1 MKLETKIYHLKSNF
15 STFRTM
21 GGLPRLPRSITQ
33 LTDSNRNTPFVDS
46 YFTVVQGRTVSLTRS
61 LVNANFIYFALRV
74 VIDRDIVRYN
84 V

>member
-1 MKLETKIYHLKSNF
+1 MKLETKIHHLKSNF

-21 GGLPRLPRSITQ
+21 RGLPRSIIQ

-61 LVNANFIYFALRV
+61 LVAANFIYFALRV
-74 VIDRDIVRYN
+74 VIDTDIVRHN